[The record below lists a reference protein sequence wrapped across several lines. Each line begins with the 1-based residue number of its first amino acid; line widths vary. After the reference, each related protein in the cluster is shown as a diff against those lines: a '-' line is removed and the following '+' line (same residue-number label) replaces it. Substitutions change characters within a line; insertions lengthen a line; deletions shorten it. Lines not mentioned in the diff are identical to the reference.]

1 MGTLLGRDPWKLHCH
16 ACSRMAMKEQTKWFW
31 PSPSWGRHRCLGGRR
46 PAGKLR
52 RRTRTLS
59 TLSVTFHDHPTTCS
73 RLAFGELL
81 QSKEYALKLIRS
93 VYSRLKWGKGLSAI
107 SHQICGADGKSG
119 KREQVA
125 RPPMLVVVGWAG
137 NDVRGD
143 YGYSIKDDSGSTLPT
158 SPDQTPTGRSLPT
171 MSRSNTRRS

>member
-1 MGTLLGRDPWKLHCH
+1 MGEG
-16 ACSRMAMKEQTKWFW
+16 F
-31 PSPSWGRHRCLGGRR
+31 
-46 PAGKLR
+46 
-52 RRTRTLS
+52 
-59 TLSVTFHDHPTTCS
+59 V
-73 RLAFGELL
+73 
-81 QSKEYALKLIRS
+81 
-93 VYSRLKWGKGLSAI
+93 
-107 SHQICGADGKSG
+107 SHQSSDLGADGKSG

>member
-1 MGTLLGRDPWKLHCH
+1 MVLAKSQLGTSSMPWW
-16 ACSRMAMKEQTKWFW
+16 APT
-31 PSPSWGRHRCLGGRR
+31 
-46 PAGKLR
+46 AGKLR

-107 SHQICGADGKSG
+107 SHQIWELMEKVE
-119 KREQVA
+119 RENRLQG
-125 RPPMLVVVGWAG
+125 RPCLWW
-137 NDVRGD
+137 
-143 YGYSIKDDSGSTLPT
+143 
-158 SPDQTPTGRSLPT
+158 
-171 MSRSNTRRS
+171 